1 MSVELDAAF
10 EAVAETGPLT
20 HCITNDV
27 TVGDVANVVLYWGGL
42 PVMADDQQDAQEM
55 VLGAQSLLINM
66 GTVSDTGLETSLA
79 TGEIANEN
87 DTPVV
92 VDPVGV
98 GATPTRDE
106 AAERLVT
113 DIEPAIVSGNYGE
126 ITALAGGAAEVRG
139 VESVGEYDEI
149 APTAQVLAE
158 ASGSVVVASG
168 ETDVVA
174 TADRAFE
181 VDAGH
186 PMMGQFVGTGCMLG
200 ATNAVFAGSL
210 DDPLDAA
217 LASTLAY
224 GCAGE
229 LAAAGEFGDYDGPA
243 SYRTAFLDATA
254 GIDADAAA
262 SADERITELDV

>member
-1 MSVELDAAF
+1 MSVDLEAAF
-10 EAVAETGPLT
+10 AAVAETGPLT

-42 PVMADDQQDAQEM
+42 PVMADDHQDAQEM
-55 VLGAQSLLINM
+55 VLGAQSLLVNM
-66 GTVSDTGLETSLA
+66 GTVSDAGLETSLA
-79 TGEIANEN
+79 TGQAANEN

-113 DIEPAIVSGNYGE
+113 DVDPAIVSGNYGE
-126 ITALAGGAAEVRG
+126 ITALAGGTAEVRG
-139 VESVGEYDEI
+139 VESVGDYDEI
-149 APTAQVLAE
+149 APTAQALAD
-158 ASGSVVVASG
+158 ATGAVVVASG

-181 VDAGH
+181 VEAGH
-186 PMMGQFVGTGCMLG
+186 EMMGEFVGTGCMLG
-200 ATNAVFAGSL
+200 ATNAVFAGSMA
-210 DDPLDAA
+210 DPLDAA
-217 LASTLAY
+217 LASTLVY
-224 GCAGE
+224 GRAGE
-229 LAAAGEFGDYDGPA
+229 LAAAGEYGDYEGPA

-254 GIDADAAA
+254 GIDAESAATD
-262 SADERITELDV
+262 DERVTELDV